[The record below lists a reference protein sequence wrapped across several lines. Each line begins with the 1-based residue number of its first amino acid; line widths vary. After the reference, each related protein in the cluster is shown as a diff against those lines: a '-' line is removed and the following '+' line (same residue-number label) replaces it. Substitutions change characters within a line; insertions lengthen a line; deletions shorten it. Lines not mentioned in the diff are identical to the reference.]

1 MAFWALLFASL
12 AYRKGARNFFI
23 GRICKMAKYEENNPV
38 FQVLI
43 KAVHEV
49 VLCYN
54 TMPNAYK
61 TLFGKSICEEIG
73 ECGTYL
79 NEVVFQKNPSTMIR
93 KLEVADH
100 HLQNVKFWVNQA
112 PNMSFVAKDGIVK
125 YSIPLERSACCSKTL
140 KELGCLIGGW
150 QSTLYDRKGGSVQ
163 QSRA

>member
-1 MAFWALLFASL
+1 
-12 AYRKGARNFFI
+12 
-23 GRICKMAKYEENNPV
+23 MAKYEENNPV
-38 FQVLI
+38 FQVLT

-54 TMPNAYK
+54 TMPNAYRVM
-61 TLFGKSICEEIG
+61 FGKTICKEIG

-79 NEVVFQKNPSTMIR
+79 NEAVFQKNPSTMIR
-93 KLEVADH
+93 KLEAADH

-112 PNMSFVAKDGIVK
+112 PNMSFIAKDGIVK

-150 QSTLYDRKGGSVQ
+150 QSALFDRKGGPVQ